1 MGSDTDTSFRLLLV
15 AEFCSHCGSKERSC
29 LSTLDELDE
38 VEEPEEEGVDVIEDE
53 YSSCLIGSS
62 AVDESSFWWI
72 FGHLI
77 SDLGDNVDEVKEEE
91 PSGMFCS

>member
-1 MGSDTDTSFRLLLV
+1 M
-15 AEFCSHCGSKERSC
+15 
-29 LSTLDELDE
+29 
-38 VEEPEEEGVDVIEDE
+38 IEDE

-91 PSGMFCS
+91 PSGMFSS